1 MIYPSTIINVA
12 IAREP
17 AAVYAYVADLNNL
30 PRWATTFCR
39 SIRSEDGTWLME
51 TSLGMMAIRLAP
63 ENDLG
68 VLDHYL
74 TPPGGET
81 IYVPMR
87 VVTNGSGSELS
98 FTLFRFPGVSDA
110 DYAADAALVRQD
122 LDTLKGLL
130 EQENEGDR
138 EIVTGSLH

>member
-1 MIYPSTIINVA
+1 MVNPSTTISVQ

-30 PRWATTFCR
+30 PTWATTFCR
-39 SIRSEDGTWLME
+39 SIRCEGEEWVIE
-51 TSLGMMAIRLAP
+51 TSLGTMAIRLAR

-81 IYVPMR
+81 LYVPMR
-87 VVTNGSGSELS
+87 VVSNGSGSEVI
-98 FTLFRFPGVSDA
+98 FTLFRLPGVSDET
-110 DYAADAALVRQD
+110 YTADAALVRLD
-122 LDTLKGLL
+122 LDRLKGLL
-130 EQENEGDR
+130 E
-138 EIVTGSLH
+138 L